1 MLPAIVDRWLSY
13 YPPNYSKK
21 NMTTKTKAAPVDKEQ
36 LITSQLIALLESGVK
51 PWHKPWKGNY
61 NGVKAQ
67 NLISGHE
74 YSGANPLFCMISNLT
89 YGYESPYYVTF
100 PQAKALGWFPKKGA
114 KSTWIRFA
122 GSGTKEVE
130 NEQGEATE
138 QRFNF
143 AKWSNVFSTDCIDDS
158 AGEKKIADLIIE
170 SIDPRPD
177 NPDQKIIS
185 IEEFI
190 ASTGA
195 VIAHGGNRAC
205 YSPSRDEIQLPEF
218 SQFEDAEKYYATAL
232 HELTH
237 WTGHQNRLDREGIR
251 TGAFGDTTYAFEE
264 LIAEIGCAIVGQ
276 EIFPEYLAQDLEHHA
291 SYLQSWL
298 TALRKDN
305 QALFK
310 AISQAQK
317 AANFLMEK
325 GGAMKLN
332 CLNTVPTVSKELAMV

>member
-1 MLPAIVDRWLSY
+1 
-13 YPPNYSKK
+13 
-21 NMTTKTKAAPVDKEQ
+21 
-36 LITSQLIALLESGVK
+36 
-51 PWHKPWKGNY
+51 
-61 NGVKAQ
+61 
-67 NLISGHE
+67 
-74 YSGANPLFCMISNLT
+74 MISNLT
-89 YGYESPYYVTF
+89 YGYESPYYLTF
-100 PQAKALGWFPKKGA
+100 SQAKSLGWFPQKGA

-122 GSGTKEVE
+122 GTGVKEAE

-170 SIDPRPD
+170 SLDPRPD
-177 NPDQKIIS
+177 NPDEKIIS

-190 ASTGA
+190 ANTSA
-195 VIAHGGNRAC
+195 VITHGGNRAC
-205 YSPSRDEIQLPEF
+205 YSPSRDEIRLPEF

-232 HELTH
+232 HELIH
-237 WTGHQNRLDREGIR
+237 WTGHQSRLDREGIR
-251 TGAFGDTTYAFEE
+251 TGNFGDTTYAFEE
-264 LIAEIGCAIVGQ
+264 LIAEIGCAFVGQ
-276 EIFPEYLAQDLEHHA
+276 EIFPAYLAQDLEHHA

-298 TALRKDN
+298 IALRKDH

-325 GGAMKLN
+325 GGVINLN
-332 CLNTVPTVSKELAMV
+332 RSDSISTISKELVTI